1 MTAISKPPVT
11 GTAPLLLK
19 EVSGAVLWLTMN
31 RPETRNPLSLAMI
44 AALQEALDEA
54 NEDASV
60 SVIVLA
66 AKGPVFCTGHDLN
79 EMAMHGTSPDRED
92 RQREILTKCTR
103 MMMSILKADKPVIAC
118 VEGTATAAGC
128 QLVSSCDLAI
138 AGNTAQFC
146 TPGVNLGG
154 FCTTPL
160 VGISRKMH
168 RKHAME
174 LALTGDMFS
183 AEDAF
188 RFGLVNRV
196 VPAAEA
202 HSETEALAQ
211 KIASKS
217 SVGIKLGKSA
227 FYEQVDLPIEEAYAL
242 AIEEMIKAS
251 TTEDAAEGSRAFFE
265 KRTPRWTD
273 D

>member
-1 MTAISKPPVT
+1 MT
-11 GTAPLLLK
+11 TAPTPPPATPEPYLL
-19 EVSGAVLWLTMN
+19 ETMSGSVLWLTLN
-31 RPETRNPLSLAMI
+31 RSKSRNPLSLAMI
-44 AALQEALDEA
+44 AALQDALDEA
-54 NEDASV
+54 EQDAAV
-60 SVIVLA
+60 SVVVIA
-66 AKGPVFCTGHDLN
+66 ALGPVFCTGHDLN
-79 EMAMHGTSPDRED
+79 EMAMHGTSPDRENN
-92 RQREILTKCTR
+92 QRDILTKCTK
-103 MMMSILKADKPVIAC
+103 MMMTIVKADKPVIAC

-128 QLVSSCDLAI
+128 QLVSSCDLAL
-138 AGNTAQFC
+138 AGDTTQFC

-196 VPAAEA
+196 VPADEVHTA
-202 HSETEALAQ
+202 TEALAQ
-211 KIASKS
+211 KVATKS
-217 SVGIKLGKSA
+217 SVGIKHGKAA

-251 TTEDAAEGSRAFFE
+251 STNDAAEGSRAFFE
-265 KRTPRWTD
+265 KRPPRWTD
-273 D
+273 T